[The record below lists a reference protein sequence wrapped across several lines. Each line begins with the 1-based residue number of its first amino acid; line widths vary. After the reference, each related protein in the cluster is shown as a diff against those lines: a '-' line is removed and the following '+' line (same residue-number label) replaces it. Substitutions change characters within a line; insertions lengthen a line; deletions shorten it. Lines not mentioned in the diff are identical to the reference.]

1 MFLTRSEYDRGVNT
15 FSPEGRLFQ
24 VEYAIEAIKLGS
36 TAIGIQTSEGVCL
49 AVEKRITSPLME
61 PSSIEKIVEI
71 DTHIGCAMSGLIADA
86 KTLIDKARVETQN
99 HWFTYN
105 ETMTVESVTQAV
117 SNLALQFGEEDAD
130 PGAMSRPFGVALLFG
145 GLDEKGPQL
154 YHMDPSGTF
163 VQCDARAIGSASEG
177 AQSSL
182 QEVYHKVPPPL
193 SRASSPFPLL
203 LSLLSSANLLLH
215 YPPTFSFIT
224 SSITRQPSP
233 SLLPPSPANLLLH
246 YFLHHPPQLHQIV
259 SWFHSPSYY
268 RGDNL
273 ILFINQDLCFLS
285 GWPLQSMTLKE
296 AIKSSLTILKQVMEE
311 KLNATNIELA
321 TIEPGKTFHM
331 YSKEELEDVIKD
343 I

>member
-1 MFLTRSEYDRGVNT
+1 
-15 FSPEGRLFQ
+15 Q
-24 VEYAIEAIKLGS
+24 LGS

-71 DTHIGCAMSGLIADA
+71 DSHIGRWLPQRSRWGAGGLWGAFIYFFSP
-86 KTLIDKARVETQN
+86 LQN

-145 GLDEKGPQL
+145 GVDEKGPQL
-154 YHMDPSGTF
+154 FHMDPSGTF

-182 QEVYHKVPPPL
+182 QEVYHK
-193 SRASSPFPLL
+193 
-203 LSLLSSANLLLH
+203 
-215 YPPTFSFIT
+215 
-224 SSITRQPSP
+224 
-233 SLLPPSPANLLLH
+233 
-246 YFLHHPPQLHQIV
+246 
-259 SWFHSPSYY
+259 
-268 RGDNL
+268 
-273 ILFINQDLCFLS
+273 
-285 GWPLQSMTLKE
+285 SMTLKE
-296 AIKSSLTILKQVMEE
+296 AIKSSLVILKQVMEE

-321 TIEPGKTFHM
+321 TVQPGMKFHM
-331 YSKEELEDVIKD
+331 YTKEELEEVIKD